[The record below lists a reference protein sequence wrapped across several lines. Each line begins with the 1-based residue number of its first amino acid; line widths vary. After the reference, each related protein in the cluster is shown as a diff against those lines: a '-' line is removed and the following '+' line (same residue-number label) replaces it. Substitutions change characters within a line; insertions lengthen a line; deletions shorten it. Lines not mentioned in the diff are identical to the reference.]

1 MEFDDL
7 SILLSLQNTALH
19 LADTVC
25 HPDAVTR
32 LRSSDK
38 QEIRTREQKER
49 KSTGRCHANRI
60 ESTACYYEPQ
70 KVRNR

>member
-1 MEFDDL
+1 MEFDDF

-19 LADTVC
+19 LADTGC

-32 LRSSDK
+32 LRSSEK
-38 QEIRTREQKER
+38 QARRTREQKER
-49 KSTGRCHANRI
+49 KSTGRCHASQI

-70 KVRNR
+70 KV